1 MLNQSLSPS
10 HLDMKG
16 IFSQNHHQS
25 NTTETHL
32 VIMIIALTTGLSNK
46 WSLNICYNIQIML
59 KIIQQ
64 LQLFDMSENMKGVLS
79 MHVQDCYTRSFLTL
93 TKFLLLMVSTPPH
106 PVEAT
111 LTIFQLSYTCPQHL
125 STFFIFSLSF
135 NVEQTENSWPG
146 LCVVNTR
153 GNQQVYTHWRGFSNY
168 ATLFYISDTQQAAAM
183 EEKNPM

>member
-59 KIIQQ
+59 KIVQQ

-93 TKFLLLMVSTPPH
+93 TKFLLLMVSTPPPH

-125 STFFIFSLSF
+125 STFFIYLSYF
-135 NVEQTENSWPG
+135 HCLS
-146 LCVVNTR
+146 
-153 GNQQVYTHWRGFSNY
+153 
-168 ATLFYISDTQQAAAM
+168 TLNKLKILGRDYV
-183 EEKNPM
+183 

>member
-1 MLNQSLSPS
+1 
-10 HLDMKG
+10 MKG

-25 NTTETHL
+25 NTTETQL

-59 KIIQQ
+59 KIVQQ

-93 TKFLLLMVSTPPH
+93 TKFLLLMVSTPPPH

-125 STFFIFSLSF
+125 STFFIYLSYF
-135 NVEQTENSWPG
+135 PCLS
-146 LCVVNTR
+146 
-153 GNQQVYTHWRGFSNY
+153 
-168 ATLFYISDTQQAAAM
+168 TLNKLKIIGRDYV
-183 EEKNPM
+183 